1 MSEQYEPNSVNA
13 VLSRIETKLDTH
25 LENQTRLNEEH
36 SLAIN
41 KLWKAL
47 GRLDVRVAAIA
58 GGVSAL
64 FAGIKL
70 ALALLK

>member
-1 MSEQYEPNSVNA
+1 MSEQYQPNSVNA

-25 LENQTRLNEEH
+25 LGNQERINEEH
-36 SLAIN
+36 GAAIQ

-47 GRLDVRVAAIA
+47 GRLDVRVAGIA

-64 FAGIKL
+64 AAVIKYL
-70 ALALLK
+70 WR